1 MNKQHFST
9 NIMKKTLW
17 AALLFC
23 LPWTAPAQR
32 KGNMSEMEQSMRK
45 LSMAQL
51 AISSLYVDSVDEVKL
66 TEDAIN
72 GIDVYKRQG
81 KRLHVVALIFGSN
94 DRATHTGLH

>member
-1 MNKQHFST
+1 
-9 NIMKKTLW
+9 MKKTLW

-66 TEDAIN
+66 TEDALQT
-72 GIDVYKRQG
+72 GSALL
-81 KRLHVVALIFGSN
+81 LHQRRGNQEDERTVA
-94 DRATHTGLH
+94 R

>member
-1 MNKQHFST
+1 
-9 NIMKKTLW
+9 MKKTLW

-51 AISSLYVDSVDEVKL
+51 AISSLYVDSVFLFD
-66 TEDAIN
+66 
-72 GIDVYKRQG
+72 
-81 KRLHVVALIFGSN
+81 KRL
-94 DRATHTGLH
+94 

>member
-1 MNKQHFST
+1 
-9 NIMKKTLW
+9 MKKTLW

-72 GIDVYKRQG
+72 GMLSKLDPHSSYTNAEETKENERT
-81 KRLHVVALIFGSN
+81 VA
-94 DRATHTGLH
+94 R